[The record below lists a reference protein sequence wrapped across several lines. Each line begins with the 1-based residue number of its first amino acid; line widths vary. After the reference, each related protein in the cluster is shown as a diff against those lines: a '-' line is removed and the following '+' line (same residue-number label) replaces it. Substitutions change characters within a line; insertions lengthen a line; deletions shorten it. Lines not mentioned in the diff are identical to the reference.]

1 MWHRHLKLKIYAF
14 FSLKVRLW
22 KHNHDKFC
30 SFSVSPTSFAKY
42 SLFICLAMDFEN
54 SNQCCKVERKVKW
67 RLLGSSPFI
76 RHCDCSASKHADIES
91 MTRIALWSHSGTP
104 HTSLKGAPV
113 TQPQVKKKFEEGTDN
128 FDWLVIFNSFH
139 LSGAHFIFK
148 ATTLLSWTDIRF
160 V

>member
-1 MWHRHLKLKIYAF
+1 MWHRHLKLKINAF

-67 RLLGSSPFI
+67 RLLGCSPFI

-104 HTSLKGAPV
+104 HTSLKVAPV
-113 TQPQVKKKFEEGTDN
+113 TSRTHSRKSKKNLRKALITLTDSSY
-128 FDWLVIFNSFH
+128 LTLSIFQELILYSKRPH
-139 LSGAHFIFK
+139 C
-148 ATTLLSWTDIRF
+148 
-160 V
+160 